1 VNCTPHYLQPYQDAV
16 KTFGGTFDATLWQS
30 KEGQLIRFEVFRAF
44 VDFTN
49 CSILDVGCGIGDF
62 AQFLV
67 DNKVAFDSFYGI
79 DAMEEMIVTATN
91 RSIECSN
98 FSTVDIVTSLEEIPK
113 AEWITCSGT
122 LNAMGE
128 ELAIRTIDALF
139 EQCNVGLAFNFL
151 SDQSG
156 RDPESESLEPATR
169 FNTVG
174 ILKHVFTKTPLI
186 SFTQTYLNGHDATIV
201 MRKL

>member
-1 VNCTPHYLQPYQDAV
+1 VNSTPHYLQPYKDAV

-30 KEGQLIRFEVFRAF
+30 KKGQLIRFEVFRMF

-49 CSILDVGCGIGDF
+49 CSIVDVGCGIGDF

-67 DNKVAFDSFYGI
+67 DQKVAYDSFYGI
-79 DAMEEMIVTATN
+79 DAMEEMIVTAAN
-91 RSIECSN
+91 RSIERST
-98 FSTVDIVTSLEEIPK
+98 FSTVDIVTSLDQIPK
-113 AEWITCSGT
+113 TDWITCSGT

-128 ELAIRTIDALF
+128 ALAIQTIDALF
-139 EQCNVGLAFNFL
+139 ERCNVGFAFNFL

-156 RDPESESLEPATR
+156 RDPERECLEPATR
-169 FNTVG
+169 FNTIG
-174 ILKHVFTKTPLI
+174 LLNHVFTQTPLI